1 MSTLKKY
8 CQNPKDIGTTPLFPF
23 HSNRTPS
30 PCIWEERFEQLAA
43 SKLLQLTLHF
53 LCQWFPAIL
62 LPPHLSHGTLEYC
75 LLVQTTDAS
84 SYLWKTKEKHTILLT
99 VAWRLSLRYRKFSP
113 SKNYFRVNQLCGL
126 QGKAVHCY
134 HVRINLWTYWNE
146 SIPKNG
152 FLFQLVLV
160 TEGVDKIIQVS
171 QLKNLLERVVV
182 PPPFFINQPHLRAS
196 WKK

>member
-1 MSTLKKY
+1 MSCFQLWCWSHSLLHHRQLCVWEQIKTKFKPVLILQFIQLRKFSVCNRMSTLKKY

-75 LLVQTTDAS
+75 LSVQTTDAS
-84 SYLWKTKEKHTILLT
+84 SYVWKTKEKHTILLN
-99 VAWRLSLRYRKFSP
+99 VAWRLSLRYRKFSL
-113 SKNYFRVNQLCGL
+113 SKNYFRVNQLRGL
-126 QGKAVHCY
+126 
-134 HVRINLWTYWNE
+134 
-146 SIPKNG
+146 
-152 FLFQLVLV
+152 
-160 TEGVDKIIQVS
+160 
-171 QLKNLLERVVV
+171 
-182 PPPFFINQPHLRAS
+182 
-196 WKK
+196 